1 MRDDADPFIGCL
13 DYIFCSP
20 HVHVVGAPA
29 MPHRSTANGPL
40 PTSSEPSD
48 HLLLSAELE
57 LPLTPDPAL
66 SHLYGGMDGAANSAA
81 GGTEGRALGG
91 GRSRQVAQKDGSE
104 RAAKAW
110 GAEANEQM
118 RVARKGELEAF
129 AIRERDEVLDF
140 PSSLNSYE
148 RKLVHSLAEELGLE
162 HASFGEGRD
171 RFIRVEKKLAQP
183 GVAVAGGVA

>member
-1 MRDDADPFIGCL
+1 M
-13 DYIFCSP
+13 
-20 HVHVVGAPA
+20 
-29 MPHRSTANGPL
+29 
-40 PTSSEPSD
+40 
-48 HLLLSAELE
+48 
-57 LPLTPDPAL
+57 
-66 SHLYGGMDGAANSAA
+66 
-81 GGTEGRALGG
+81 GG